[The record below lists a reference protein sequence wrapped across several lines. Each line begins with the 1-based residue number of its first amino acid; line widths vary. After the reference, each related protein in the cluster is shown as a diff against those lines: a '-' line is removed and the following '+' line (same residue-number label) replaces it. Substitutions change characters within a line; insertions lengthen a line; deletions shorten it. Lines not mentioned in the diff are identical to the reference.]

1 MIKINEK
8 KQEYTNK
15 EQSLNHI
22 HSIHLH
28 NNANEKMVGKQCVKS
43 LAI

>member
-28 NNANEKMVGKQCVKS
+28 NANEKMVGKQCVKS